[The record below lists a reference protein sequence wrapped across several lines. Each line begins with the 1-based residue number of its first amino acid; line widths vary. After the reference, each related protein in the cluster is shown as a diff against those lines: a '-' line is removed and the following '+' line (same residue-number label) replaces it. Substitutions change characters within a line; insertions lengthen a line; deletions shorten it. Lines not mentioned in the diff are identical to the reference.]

1 MRAPEGN
8 VLIASLLT
16 VASVVLGAVLGLWG
30 RGERALGRLRAL
42 ALGAAFAVV
51 AFQLLPEAAVRLGPA
66 ALLAT
71 ALGFALPTA
80 FERLELGRRFGGAK
94 ASDGRI
100 GLELGFVGLL
110 VHQLG
115 DGLGMGAFTG
125 PGHDDHLHLEV
136 FLTVGA
142 HTVPIIAVMAAAFAR
157 LGGVGPAL
165 VRAGLLALASVVG
178 VVLAGS
184 TFAAVIGPHH
194 ALVSAIVGGL
204 LLHVVVHGLDEVP
217 VRGIGERALEVGLV
231 AVGVVS
237 VLASAADHGHDGA
250 APVLGEVT
258 AALDRHASLLAVP
271 LFVGLIVA
279 YLIEISSRSASG
291 ASRRSPVEGAVV
303 GALLLGP
310 AWGAA
315 IALGWALGGF
325 RSRAALELGEHDD
338 EHAHDHGATA
348 APGSRLVPLL
358 RRGTQVL
365 PAVVFSLAMCVSLD
379 IARMD
384 APFGRG
390 ASLLVAL
397 GLALLGGRSVAAAV
411 PVALVAA
418 GRGAEVPIL
427 VAGLAAGPALA
438 SVGHAILLQRKDAAL
453 EALAWAFVSAAGCF
467 ALASWFGVRWS
478 PAVATPLLQ
487 WQLALS
493 ALGVLFVAGA
503 LWRGTSALM
512 PAWAVHHHGG
522 HAPHASTEAGRTP
535 ETSASPDP

>member
-1 MRAPEGN
+1 M
-8 VLIASLLT
+8 LIASLLT
-16 VASVVLGAVLGLWG
+16 VASVALGAVLGLWG

-42 ALGAAFAVV
+42 ALGAAFAIV
-51 AFQLLPEAAVRLGPA
+51 ALQLLPEAAVRLGPA

-80 FERLELGRRFGGAK
+80 FERLDLGRRLGGVG
-94 ASDGRI
+94 DGRV

-110 VHQLG
+110 VHQVG

-125 PGHDDHLHLEV
+125 PDHADHLHLEV
-136 FLTVGA
+136 FLTVAA

-157 LGGVGPAL
+157 LGGVVPAL

-184 TFAAVIGPHH
+184 TFAAAIGPHH
-194 ALVSAIVGGL
+194 ALISAIVGGL
-204 LLHVVVHGLDEVP
+204 LLHVVVHGLDETSE
-217 VRGIGERALEVGLV
+217 RGLGERAIEVALV
-231 AVGVVS
+231 AVGVGA

-250 APVLGEVT
+250 APVLGEVSE
-258 AALDRHASLLAVP
+258 ALGRHASLLAVP
-271 LFVGLIVA
+271 LFVGVIVA

-310 AWGAA
+310 AWGAGV
-315 IALGWALGGF
+315 ALGWALGGF
-325 RSRAALELGEHDD
+325 RSRAALELDEDEHDHVHT
-338 EHAHDHGATA
+338 EGPPA
-348 APGSRLVPLL
+348 RLVPLL
-358 RRGTQVL
+358 RRGAKVL
-365 PAVVFSLAMCVSLD
+365 PAVVFSLAMAVSLD

-384 APFGRG
+384 APFDRG

-397 GLALLGGRSVAAAV
+397 GLAMLGGRSVVAAV
-411 PVALVAA
+411 PVALVAV
-418 GRGAEVPIL
+418 GRGAEVPVL
-427 VAGLAAGPALA
+427 VAGLAAGPAVAAL
-438 SVGHAILLQRKDAAL
+438 GHAIVRERRREAL
-453 EALAWAFVSAAGCF
+453 ESLAWALVSAAACF

-512 PAWAVHHHGG
+512 PAWAVHHHPAHGPHVAG
-522 HAPHASTEAGRTP
+522 ESEPGAHPEPGAP
-535 ETSASPDP
+535 SAP